1 VSELTLHPTH
11 RRHARRGA
19 GPLVAFVLQGGGA
32 LSAPQVGML
41 RALTEA
47 GITPDLVIGSS
58 AGALNAVA
66 FAASP
71 TIGGLD
77 RLEEVWLRLSLRRVA
92 QIRPRRVLR
101 AVLGRED
108 ALLSPAPLAELLP
121 GVVPPRL
128 EDTATPAHVVA
139 THQDSG
145 QAVVLSR
152 GDCVRVL
159 LASAAIPGIYPS
171 VYVEGACLVDGGIA
185 ADVPVLQAE
194 ALGARICYVLP
205 SAISADADTPLRG
218 PISMAYRALGHIL
231 DGGSRR
237 DIAAARGTVHVMPAA
252 VSSASNPFDFRAT
265 RRLIEDGHRQ
275 CRNWLAAHATSSLEQ
290 LVPA

>member
-1 VSELTLHPTH
+1 VSELSLHPTYH
-11 RRHARRGA
+11 RLGRGCA
-19 GPLVAFVLQGGGA
+19 GPVVAFVLQGGGA

-47 GITPDLVIGSS
+47 GVTPDLVIGSS

-71 TIGGLD
+71 TLEGLD

-92 QIRPRRVLR
+92 QIRPGRVLR

-108 ALLSPAPLAELLP
+108 ALLSPAPLAQLLP
-121 GVVPPRL
+121 AVVPARL

-145 QAVVLSR
+145 QAVVLSH
-152 GDCVRVL
+152 GDCVRLL

-171 VYVEGACLVDGGIA
+171 VDIDGAPLVDGGIA

-194 ALGARICYVLP
+194 ALGADVCYVLP
-205 SAISADADTPLRG
+205 AAVSADADTPLRG
-218 PISMAYRALGHIL
+218 PISIAYRALGHIL

-237 DIAAARGTVHVMPAA
+237 DIAAARGIVHVLPAA

-265 RRLIEDGHRQ
+265 RRLIDDGHRQ
-275 CRNWLAAHATSSLEQ
+275 SRNWLEAHATSAIEH